1 MEDRKAKIRAF
12 LKRFIRHHHLSDDED
27 IFESGFVN
35 SMVALQLVLFV
46 ESEFNITVENED
58 LKLEN
63 FSTVNA
69 LAHLIERK
77 TT

>member
-1 MEDRKAKIRAF
+1 MEDKKAKIRAF
-12 LKRFIRHHHLSDDED
+12 LKRFIRHHAFRDDED

-46 ESEFNITVENED
+46 ESEFNITIENED

-69 LAHLIERK
+69 LVHLIERK
-77 TT
+77 TV